1 MPRHACSARCGARR
15 RSGLGGLGRRRACQ
29 SGRLSPRHCV
39 LDTRRHAAGRAHA
52 CGYVDN
58 ARALSTY
65 PQAQQPT
72 ISINLITSESQGSDP
87 ARHIQ
92 ANVSP
97 GSRHTSPASLRHLCA
112 DSDSHSHLGPPF
124 IFNALVTRYGHAA
137 QQGQSQSLAVS
148 PASLASAVTC
158 EGLAGCRGSTTCT
171 SMPIRPASPGVRRS
185 SGLNAT
191 AITTAAYHS
200 PNLIQCAPIAPSRAI
215 NDGHGRLIVSP
226 HVRLHREQDAAGKP

>member
-1 MPRHACSARCGARR
+1 MRHVLLPGAPATRPYRVGQATATARLVALTGSAPGVISRLLRTAAGTVDLATVAAAADQHLSAATRTHEQPGRRLRRRRPARTWTTSAMLGIMPRHACSARCGARR

-112 DSDSHSHLGPPF
+112 DSDSHSQLWQSVDLCPTEGMSQMPCTNPP
-124 IFNALVTRYGHAA
+124 
-137 QQGQSQSLAVS
+137 S
-148 PASLASAVTC
+148 
-158 EGLAGCRGSTTCT
+158 
-171 SMPIRPASPGVRRS
+171 
-185 SGLNAT
+185 
-191 AITTAAYHS
+191 
-200 PNLIQCAPIAPSRAI
+200 
-215 NDGHGRLIVSP
+215 
-226 HVRLHREQDAAGKP
+226 